1 MYEIKIKIHEE
12 AELYNPLDPEQ
23 TLLADEVVAYVSRR
37 YEEASRSE
45 RFCIHIFSDTPVNEE
60 RVRENFRINME
71 HQQDIET
78 KEMKTASLKQLW
90 LFFIGICFIAIWLFA
105 AGMTENLGVEVLS
118 IIGSFAVWEA
128 ANIWIVEKPYI
139 RLRKLVLYS
148 LSKTEIRFT
157 ITDPQSTERSFCEP

>member
-1 MYEIKIKIHEE
+1 MYEVKIKIREE

-23 TLLADEVVAYVSRR
+23 TMLADDVITYVTRK
-37 YEEASRSE
+37 YDEADRSE
-45 RFCIHIFSDTPVNEE
+45 RFRIHIFSDNPVNED

-90 LFFIGICFIAIWLFA
+90 LFFIGVFFIAAWLFA
-105 AGMTENLGVEVLS
+105 ASMTENLGVEVLS

-148 LSKTEIRFT
+148 LSKTEIKFT
-157 ITDPQSTERSFCEP
+157 IKDQQ